1 MEKVLKLKEFLEKN
15 NLTPLD
21 ITEIEKYL
29 EKEHL
34 GISSRVPNKIFLV
47 REFIK
52 DSYKNLGYLAFNTQN
67 KWNCYSLDYF
77 I

>member
-1 MEKVLKLKEFLEKN
+1 MEEVLKLKEFLEKN

-21 ITEIEKYL
+21 TEEIEKYL

-34 GISSRVPNKIFLV
+34 GLGSRVPNKIFLV
-47 REFIK
+47 RKFINGN
-52 DSYKNLGYLAFNTQN
+52 YKNLGYLAFNTQN